1 MMKFASLSARAVLPL
16 ACALTA
22 LAAQAAKPPAPSEHV
37 PPPGLYR
44 INDIDSEGKHNLP
57 RGEVLKTEGRRDGAS
72 GDETHTSS
80 VFGASGTSQVAGDGR
95 TTMCI
100 PAPKGELPQ
109 SMPAVPGCSSAPGV
123 AVPGGMRATMHCA
136 FGDTTITTRR
146 LNQNTW
152 QFESQTVVK
161 QNQAGRG
168 DAVSPMRAMLEAM
181 AANGTPEEKRQAAA
195 QMANLPKMEAQMAGV
210 QRQRAAMAP
219 QMAMA
224 RAGAAERGASF
235 DANKPVS
242 EQAVKYTITR
252 IGDKCGG

>member
-1 MMKFASLSARAVLPL
+1 MTFAPLSIRAALPL
-16 ACALTA
+16 ACALAA
-22 LAAQAAKPPAPSEHV
+22 LAAHAAPPAPSEHT

-44 INDIDSEGKHNLP
+44 VNDIDTRNKHNLP
-57 RGEVLKTEGRRDGAS
+57 RGEQLRTDTHRDGKS
-72 GDETHTSS
+72 GDEKATTT
-80 VFGASGTSQVAGDGR
+80 VFGASGTARAPGEGG

-100 PAPKGELPQ
+100 PEPKGDLPRT
-109 SMPAVPGCSSAPGV
+109 MPPVPGCSSAPGV
-123 AVPGGMRATMHCA
+123 PVSGGMRATMHCA

-146 LNQNTW
+146 LNQTTW

-161 QNQAGRG
+161 QSQAGRG

-181 AANGTPEEKRQAAA
+181 MEKGSPEEKREAAA
-195 QMANLPKMEAQMAGV
+195 QLANLPKMEAQMAGV

-219 QMAMA
+219 QMAQA

-235 DANKPVS
+235 DSARPVS
-242 EQAVKYTITR
+242 ENAVKYTITR